1 MMMADVRR
9 FPAGDP
15 VPAVTEAAATGQ
27 VAAIFADI
35 RATLGMPM
43 VNLVWRHLAVRPGA
57 LEWTW
62 AMLKPL
68 YRSGAIA
75 GEAAA
80 LRERLIPPPIVR
92 WPAAGFR
99 AVGLSDADGAAI
111 GHVLRAYDRG
121 NANNLMAFS
130 ALLAQLDGRHPAG
143 TPRIATAKLLD
154 APLPPLLD
162 LEAVDAATADLA
174 IRLNRFGQIEEG
186 PILASLYRHLAHWPG
201 YLALA
206 WTLLAPME
214 ERGELAALAARTRDA
229 ADAAAPAL
237 LGGMPDAPP
246 RVDGADRAYA
256 RTALELFAGSGIAR
270 MTAIGRLLLAAQ
282 PTER

>member
-1 MMMADVRR
+1 MTGLRR

-27 VAAIFADI
+27 VAAVFADI
-35 RATLGMPM
+35 RATLGMPI

-57 LEWTW
+57 LAWTW
-62 AMLKPL
+62 AMLAPL

-75 GEAAA
+75 GEAAV
-80 LRERLIPPPIVR
+80 LRERLIAPPIER
-92 WPAAGFR
+92 WPAAAFR
-99 AVGLSDADGAAI
+99 AVGLSDGDGAAI

-121 NANNLMAFS
+121 NANNLVAFS
-130 ALLAQLDGRHPAG
+130 ALLAQLDGRQPAG
-143 TPRIATAKLLD
+143 MPRIATAEPLD
-154 APLPPLLD
+154 APLPSLLD

-214 ERGELAALAARTRDA
+214 GRGELVALAARTRDA

-246 RVDGADRAYA
+246 GVDGEDRAYA
-256 RTALELFAGSGIAR
+256 RAGLELFARSGIAR

-282 PTER
+282 PTEG